1 MRWTVETLNE
11 TVDAELAALP
21 ADMRAS
27 DAHSGTD
34 RSGGTAQRQRAARE
48 AHPLT
53 DLGDSPQGQGRHRP
67 SAIHHRKR
75 AARCDPA
82 SFREEDREDTR
93 R

>member
-21 ADMRAS
+21 ADMRARLTRIAELIEAVGLPS
-27 DAHSGTD
+27 VKEPH
-34 RSGGTAQRQRAARE
+34 E
-48 AHPLT
+48 AHPRT